1 MKNIYEIANKI
12 GVTEDYVIPE
22 GTEFVVVDPGDTTL
36 NHADTNL
43 AVNGIEAVVKSGTF
57 NDTISGGAVASTS
70 DYKTWDDDTFDTNLT
85 VEGGTFNK
93 IVMGGTR
100 VDKGNSEQIGDS
112 NLTISGGT
120 FNSQVVGGM
129 AYADS
134 SLRGNAILTG
144 DVNLTISGGTFSSW
158 IYGGSISG
166 KGATSGS
173 TLVEGDI
180 TITIDA
186 SSNAI
191 TFADNAHIVAGSYQ
205 NGVVDGNTTVVFTGL
220 SANLGMDADN
230 LVWGGSSADVYVN
243 GTDGSRIFQTAIT
256 GNRTVSFDAF
266 SGDFTAR
273 IRGFNTLEA
282 VNGAEVTALAGDL
295 SDIEFW
301 NFDTESSIAGSFSN
315 NFAGDKFDVDVTDWN
330 NNEVTLFS
338 GDVTGFEDM
347 TTVTLG
353 NETATWD
360 AAISGYASTSYQLTF
375 DAENNTIKFSALA

>member
-1 MKNIYEIANKI
+1 
-12 GVTEDYVIPE
+12 
-22 GTEFVVVDPGDTTL
+22 
-36 NHADTNL
+36 
-43 AVNGIEAVVKSGTF
+43 
-57 NDTISGGAVASTS
+57 
-70 DYKTWDDDTFDTNLT
+70 
-85 VEGGTFNK
+85 
-93 IVMGGTR
+93 MGGSR
-100 VDKGNSEQIGDS
+100 VDKGNCEQIGNS
-112 NLTISGGT
+112 NLTITGGS

-134 SLRGNAILTG
+134 SLRGDATLTG
-144 DVNLTISGGTFSSW
+144 NVNLTISGGTFSSW

-166 KGATSGS
+166 KGVTSGS
-173 TLVEGDI
+173 TLVEGNI

-205 NGVVDGNTTVVFTGL
+205 NGVVDGSTKVVFTGL
-220 SANLGMDADN
+220 GANLGMDADN

-243 GTDGSRIFQTAIT
+243 KADGSRVFQTVVT

-266 SGDFTAR
+266 DGDFTAR

-282 VNGAEVTALAGDL
+282 VNDADVTALAGDL

-315 NFAGDKFDVDVTDWN
+315 NFAGDKFDVDVTDWD
-330 NNEVTLFS
+330 NNEATLFS

-347 TTVTLG
+347 TVTLG
-353 NETATWD
+353 GETAAWD

-375 DAENNTIKFSALA
+375 DAENKVVKFGALA